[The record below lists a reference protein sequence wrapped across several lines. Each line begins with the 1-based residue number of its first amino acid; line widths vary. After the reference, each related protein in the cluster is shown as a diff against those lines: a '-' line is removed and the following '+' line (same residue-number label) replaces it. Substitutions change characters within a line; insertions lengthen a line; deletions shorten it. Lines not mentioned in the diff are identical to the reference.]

1 MAANVL
7 PSPATSGS
15 VTGHRF
21 SQGHTSRSVVS
32 LGCETLSVSQISASL
47 RFRWLTAP
55 SMVDEIM
62 QAQLL
67 TCWRDVSNAGGAVG
81 FPFLPVTTEQV
92 RAAIDAL
99 IGSLDPSLNRILV
112 ATVDQRLA
120 GWLVLVGNADT
131 LTAHWARVL
140 RVQTALEYRG
150 AGVGRALMR
159 EVERAARD
167 DLRLNHL
174 HLELRGGMGLERFYE
189 SCGRCEIGSWPEALC
204 LDGNELRDEVLMH
217 LPLR

>member
-1 MAANVL
+1 M
-7 PSPATSGS
+7 
-15 VTGHRF
+15 
-21 SQGHTSRSVVS
+21 
-32 LGCETLSVSQISASL
+32 
-47 RFRWLTAP
+47 TAP

-62 QAQLL
+62 QTQLL

-81 FPFLPVTTEQV
+81 FPLVPVTTEQV

-112 ATVDQRLA
+112 ATVHQRLA
-120 GWLVLVGNADT
+120 GWLVLVGNADL

-140 RVQTALEYRG
+140 RVQTALEFRG

-189 SCGRCEIGSWPEALC
+189 SCGWWEIGRWPEALC